1 LTAILVV
8 IIGSLLPSDTAPI
21 QALNS
26 LGINDK
32 VMHFLAY
39 AIIAVL
45 PAIHERPVFS
55 IFAGVAA
62 VALGVALEYGQLYS
76 PGRSFE
82 VADMAADALG
92 VSLGLLVGIPFHARI
107 ARLATDPGWRRVFG
121 GNSHFTRHEI
131 QRFQTH

>member
-1 LTAILVV
+1 
-8 IIGSLLPSDTAPI
+8 
-21 QALNS
+21 
-26 LGINDK
+26 
-32 VMHFLAY
+32 MHFLAY